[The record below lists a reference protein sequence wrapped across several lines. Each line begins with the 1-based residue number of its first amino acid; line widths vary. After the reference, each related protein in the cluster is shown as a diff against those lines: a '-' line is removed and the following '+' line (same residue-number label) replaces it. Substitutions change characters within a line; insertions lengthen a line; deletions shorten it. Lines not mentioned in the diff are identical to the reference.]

1 MAKNSA
7 ERAGLARFA
16 SMLARFL
23 LPLGLLSFVA
33 CAASDDGSP
42 PPAAKSAPVAK
53 KKAKKTHKD
62 KVRPPERE
70 EVRAESESPR
80 EKPSEEPAAP
90 KVEKPECPEEMVL
103 VQGDYCRAVEQ
114 RCLEQ
119 LSTPDAGADEN
130 RCARFE
136 ASKCTSTAPEPR
148 KMSYCMDR
156 YEYPG
161 KVGELP
167 MTLVSWTDAERVCQ
181 AEGKRLCTESEF
193 TFACEGEKML
203 PYTYGYERDPKKC
216 NIDKPYQTP
225 QKHLLPYDQCLANP
239 SCAAEY
245 KRVDGRE
252 PIGSHPECVSPFGI
266 YDLNGNANEWVS
278 QPWKNP
284 PHRSGIKGGW
294 WGPVRNRCRAITL
307 SHGETYLGY
316 EVGFR
321 CCKDATGAVDGGA
334 PDAQP

>member
-1 MAKNSA
+1 MLR
-7 ERAGLARFA
+7 RA
-16 SMLARFL
+16 L
-23 LPLGLLSFVA
+23 LPILIV
-33 CAASDDGSP
+33 CAAGCAGADDPSP
-42 PPAAKSAPVAK
+42 PPAAKSEPVAK
-53 KKAKKTHKD
+53 KPRRRVKKAK
-62 KVRPPERE
+62 PA
-70 EVRAESESPR
+70 RAE
-80 EKPSEEPAAP
+80 AP
-90 KVEKPECPEEMVL
+90 KTEPKVQAPVCPEGMAL
-103 VQGDYCRAVEQ
+103 VEGDFCRAVEQ

-119 LSTPDAGADEN
+119 LSSPDGGADEN

-148 KMSYCMDR
+148 KMRFCMDR
-156 YEYPG
+156 HEYPG
-161 KVGELP
+161 KQGELP
-167 MTLVSWTDAERVCQ
+167 MTLVSWTDAERICQ
-181 AEGKRLCTESEF
+181 SHGKRLCSESEF

-203 PYTYGYERDPKKC
+203 PYTYGHERDAKKC

-225 QKHLLPYDQCLANP
+225 ERHLLPYEQCLANA

-252 PIGSHPECVSPFGI
+252 PIGSHPDCVSPFGI

-278 QPWKNP
+278 QPWREP

-294 WGPVRNRCRAITL
+294 WGPVRNRCRAITM

-321 CCKDATGAVDGGA
+321 CCQDVPSSADAGAKA
-334 PDAQP
+334 PVE